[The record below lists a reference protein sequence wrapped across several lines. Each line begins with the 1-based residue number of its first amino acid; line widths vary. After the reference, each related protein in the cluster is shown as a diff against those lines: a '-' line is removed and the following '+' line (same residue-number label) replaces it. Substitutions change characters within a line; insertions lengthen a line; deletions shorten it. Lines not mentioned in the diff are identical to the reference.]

1 MWLLMFPLTADKTYL
16 IVLRSTEEYDYSATG
31 GKHWGNDT
39 SMLLFTK
46 YTGMEP
52 AKTTLVP

>member
-1 MWLLMFPLTADKTYL
+1 MFPLTADKTYL